1 MIRNRCLVVVTP
13 RTHKVRKPNNVR
25 EKSVYFVQGQ
35 EEKAQKKLGAAAK
48 QKTKK
53 TAMKFKAIH
62 KKLVHQNNRRSSIV

>member
-1 MIRNRCLVVVTP
+1 
-13 RTHKVRKPNNVR
+13 
-25 EKSVYFVQGQ
+25 VYFVQGQ